1 MSKNLLFPACL
12 VLMLGACISSKKNTN
27 REYRGEVNMNVADLK
42 LPDNLRPDSLNNLPA
57 TQNGGFVLAPG
68 FYEAEFKTFC
78 LQPGTPDPS
87 PRDAYLQSP
96 ITGYRGDIVQS
107 VLLNSRRR
115 SDLKQRNVQL
125 LLWSIVSSSNY
136 NNLSKEVRADAE
148 RLLTP
153 KQIFELKGGWAN
165 VARTVSNRLP
175 AGGDFKRV
183 LDLGSESYEKIEK
196 IAVLPEPSQIHRPD
210 YKLDQWYKQDDGYYV
225 RYFPVSYKS
234 VRMQVYV
241 TDSLL
246 DVDGKLNGQYVVFDP
261 TGTQVIPANS
271 NAQRLGVGG
280 TVIDIIRKVII
291 INRQNKP
298 EPKRGPEKK
307 KEEKPPVRKK
317 GEINTLTVASDIK
330 E

>member
-1 MSKNLLFPACL
+1 MSKNLLWIACFIIFL
-12 VLMLGACISSKKNTN
+12 SACISSRKNTN
-27 REYRGEVNMNVADLK
+27 REYRGELNMNVADVSLTEGVH
-42 LPDNLRPDSLNNLPA
+42 PDSLNNLPS
-57 TQNGGFVLAPG
+57 TQYGGFVLAPG

-87 PRDAYLQSP
+87 PRDAYLQSS
-96 ITGYRGDIVQS
+96 ITGYRSDIIES
-107 VLLNSRRR
+107 VLLNSRKR

-125 LLWSIVSSSNY
+125 LLWSVVSNSNY
-136 NNLSKEVRADAE
+136 NSLSKDVRADAE

-153 KQIFELKGGWAN
+153 KQVFELKGGWAN
-165 VARTVSNRLP
+165 VVRTVSNSLP
-175 AGGDFKRV
+175 SGNSDFKRI

-210 YKLDQWYKQDDGYYV
+210 YKLDQWYKQDEGYYV
-225 RYFPVSYKS
+225 RYFPVTYKS
-234 VRMQVYV
+234 VKMQVYV
-241 TDSLL
+241 PDSLL
-246 DVDGKLNGQYVVFDP
+246 DAEGKVNGDYLVFDP

-298 EPKRGPEKK
+298 EPEKVPEKK

-317 GEINTLTVASDIK
+317 GEITIR
-330 E
+330 

>member
-1 MSKNLLFPACL
+1 
-12 VLMLGACISSKKNTN
+12 
-27 REYRGEVNMNVADLK
+27 MNVADVT
-42 LPDNLRPDSLNNLPA
+42 LPEGIHTDSLNNLPA
-57 TQNGGFVLAPG
+57 TQNGGFVLSPG

-96 ITGYRGDIVQS
+96 ITGYRSDIVES

-125 LLWSIVSSSNY
+125 LLWSVVSNSNY

-153 KQIFELKGGWAN
+153 KQVFELKGGWAN
-165 VARTVSNRLP
+165 VVRTVSNNLP
-175 AGGDFKRV
+175 SGNSDFKRI

-241 TDSLL
+241 PDSLL
-246 DVDGKLNGQYVVFDP
+246 DAEGKVNGEYLVFDP

-280 TVIDIIRKVII
+280 TVVDIIRKVII
-291 INRQNKP
+291 VNRQNKP
-298 EPKRGPEKK
+298 EPKKIPEKK
-307 KEEKPPVRKK
+307 KEETPPVRKK
-317 GEINTLTVASDIK
+317 GDITVK
-330 E
+330 

>member
-1 MSKNLLFPACL
+1 MSKNLLWIACFIIIL
-12 VLMLGACISSKKNTN
+12 SACISSRKSTS
-27 REYRGEVNMNVADLK
+27 RENRGEVNMNVADVE
-42 LPDNLRPDSLNNLPA
+42 LPANVQLDSLNSLPA
-57 TQNGGFVLAPG
+57 TQDGGFVLAPG

-96 ITGYRGDIVQS
+96 VTGYRSDIVES
-107 VLLNSRRR
+107 VLLNSRKR

-125 LLWSIVSSSNY
+125 LLWSVVSNSNY
-136 NNLSKEVRADAE
+136 NSLSKEVRADAE
-148 RLLTP
+148 RLLTS

-165 VARTVSNRLP
+165 VVRTVSNNLP
-175 AGGDFKRV
+175 SGHSDFKRI
-183 LDLGSESYEKIEK
+183 LDIGSESYEKIEK
-196 IAVLPEPSQIHRPD
+196 IAVLPEPSKIHRPD
-210 YKLDQWYKQDDGYYV
+210 YKLDQWYKQEDGYFV

-241 TDSLL
+241 PDGLL
-246 DVDGKLNGQYVVFDP
+246 DTDGKVNGEYLVFDP

-291 INRQNKP
+291 VNRQNKP
-298 EPKRGPEKK
+298 DPKKVPEKP
-307 KEEKPPVRKK
+307 KEQKPPVRKK
-317 GEINTLTVASDIK
+317 GEITYK
-330 E
+330 

>member
-1 MSKNLLFPACL
+1 MSKILLTAVCAITFF
-12 VLMLGACISSKKNTN
+12 GACITSKKNTN
-27 REYRGEVNMNVADLK
+27 REYRGELNMNVAEVT
-42 LPDNLRPDSLNNLPA
+42 LPDGIKPDSLNNLPA
-57 TQNGGFVLAPG
+57 TQYGGFVLSPG

-96 ITGYRGDIVQS
+96 ITGYRSDIVES
-107 VLLNSRRR
+107 VLLNSRKR

-125 LLWSIVSSSNY
+125 LLWSIVSDGNY
-136 NNLSKEVRADAE
+136 NSLSKDVRGDAE
-148 RLLTP
+148 RLLTS

-165 VARTVSNRLP
+165 VVRTVSNNLP
-175 AGGDFKRV
+175 SGNSDFKRI

-196 IAVLPEPSQIHRPD
+196 IAVLPEPSKIHRPD
-210 YKLDQWYKQDDGYYV
+210 YQLDQWYQQEDGYYV

-241 TDSLL
+241 PDGLM
-246 DVDGKLNGQYVVFDP
+246 DADGKVNGEYLVFDP

-298 EPKRGPEKK
+298 EPKKIPEEK

-317 GEINTLTVASDIK
+317 GDITVK
-330 E
+330 

>member
-1 MSKNLLFPACL
+1 MSKNLLWIACFL
-12 VLMLGACISSKKNTN
+12 VVLTACISSRKNTS
-27 REYRGEVNMNVADLK
+27 REYKGEVNMNVADVN
-42 LPDNLRPDSLNNLPA
+42 LPANIQLDSLNNLP
-57 TQNGGFVLAPG
+57 TSQYGGFVLSPG
-68 FYEAEFKTFC
+68 YYEAEFKTFC

-96 ITGYRGDIVQS
+96 ITGYRSDIVQS
-107 VLLNSRRR
+107 VLLNSRKR

-125 LLWSIVSSSNY
+125 LLWSVVSNSKY
-136 NNLSKEVRADAE
+136 DNLSKDVRADAE
-148 RLLTP
+148 RLLTS

-165 VARTVSNRLP
+165 VVRTVSNNLP
-175 AGGDFKRV
+175 SGGGDFKRI

-196 IAVLPEPSQIHRPD
+196 IAVLPEPSQVHLPD
-210 YKLDQWYKQDDGYYV
+210 YKLDQWYRQSDGYYV

-241 TDSLL
+241 PDGLL
-246 DVDGKLNGQYVVFDP
+246 DAEGKVNGEYLVFDP
-261 TGTQVIPANS
+261 TGSQVIPANS

-291 INRQNKP
+291 INRKNTP
-298 EPKRGPEKK
+298 EPKKIPEKK

-317 GEINTLTVASDIK
+317 GEITVR
-330 E
+330 

>member
-1 MSKNLLFPACL
+1 
-12 VLMLGACISSKKNTN
+12 
-27 REYRGEVNMNVADLK
+27 MNVADVT
-42 LPDNLRPDSLNNLPA
+42 LPEGIRLDSLNTLPA
-57 TQNGGFVLAPG
+57 TQNGGFVLSPG

-96 ITGYRGDIVQS
+96 ITGFRSDIVET

-125 LLWSIVSSSNY
+125 LLWSVVSSSNY
-136 NNLSKEVRADAE
+136 NSLSIDVRADAE

-165 VARTVSNRLP
+165 VVRTVSNNLP
-175 AGGDFKRV
+175 SGGGDFKRI

-210 YKLDQWYKQDDGYYV
+210 YKLDQWYKQNDGYYV

-241 TDSLL
+241 PDSLL
-246 DVDGKLNGQYVVFDP
+246 DSEGKVNGEYLVFDP
-261 TGTQVIPANS
+261 TGSQVIPANS

-280 TVIDIIRKVII
+280 TVIDILRKVII
-291 INRQNKP
+291 INKRSKP
-298 EPKRGPEKK
+298 EPKEVPEQK
-307 KEEKPPVRKK
+307 KEQKPPVRKK
-317 GEINTLTVASDIK
+317 GEITLN
-330 E
+330 